1 MVRASGSQGGTG
13 GGGAPGAIAAIGVF
27 GNPDKAPM
35 AAALA
40 TITAFCAGAQVKLVA
55 DEDLATVAPPGT
67 ATAAAADL
75 VEQVDLVIALGGDGT
90 MLRAA
95 RVLGLSGVPLL
106 GVNLGSLGY
115 LTDVPVQ
122 ELEQALAAVLAGKYH
137 LDQRSRVYC
146 SVWRDGQRIAQAS
159 ALNDLVVNMGPL
171 PRALDMELQM
181 DDDSLGRFLGDGVI
195 VATPTGST
203 AYNLSAGGPICH
215 SAVPCL
221 LVSPICPHA
230 LGMRPLVVSKDTRI
244 ALVLHETGD
253 GAVLTADGQKTNV
266 LRDGDRLVFR
276 EANREV
282 SLVKFPQSNF
292 YRVMRHK
299 LDWGGTRR
307 AGQDGR

>member
-1 MVRASGSQGGTG
+1 MNRS
-13 GGGAPGAIAAIGVF
+13 IAAIGVF
-27 GNPDKAPM
+27 GNPQKSRMPS
-35 AAALA
+35 ALA
-40 TITAFCAGAQVKLVA
+40 TIAAVCERTGTRLVA
-55 DEDLATVAPPGT
+55 DAELAAVLPTGVATLP
-67 ATAAAADL
+67 AEEL
-75 VEQVDLVIALGGDGT
+75 VDRVDLVVALGGDGT

-115 LTDVPVQ
+115 LTDVPVE
-122 ELEQALAAVLAGKYH
+122 ELDTALASVLAGGYH

-146 SVWRDGQRIAQAS
+146 SVWRDGRRIAQAS

-171 PRALDMELQM
+171 PRALDMELRL
-181 DDDSLGRFLGDGVI
+181 DEDSLGRFLGDGVI
-195 VATPTGST
+195 IATPTGST

-221 LVSPICPHA
+221 LVAPICPHA
-230 LGMRPLVVSKDTRI
+230 LGMRPLVVSKDTKI
-244 ALVLHETGD
+244 ELVLHETGE

-266 LRDGDRLVFR
+266 LQDGDRLVFR

-307 AGQDGR
+307 AGQEGA